1 MSIELLVQILGGLTG
16 IAIAYA
22 MYRIAERKHNRIL
35 AMLEAEH
42 KIEMEKLRKQQL
54 DAIRRQQRQ

>member
-16 IAIAYA
+16 LGIAYA
-22 MYRIAERKHNRIL
+22 WYYLDERKHNRIL
-35 AMLEAEH
+35 GMLEAEH